1 MEVFIKSIFLQNFK
15 GCKEKLYDFQNKNA
29 VVSGANATGKT
40 TILDAFWWL
49 LFNKDS
55 FGNEKFS
62 VRPLDSDGKQV
73 DNVEIKVSVILNVDG
88 REMEITKIQK
98 QKWVKKRGT
107 DVTELQ
113 GNENLYEID
122 GYPKSEK
129 DYKAT
134 ISDIVSE
141 DVFKMITNPTYFPN
155 LKWKEQRDI
164 LMRFVN
170 EISDV
175 ELAKNNIKF
184 AELLEELHKAPST
197 DDIKAKYLKALNEW
211 KKKQTE
217 IPVRIDEAEKSKV
230 DIDTAELELGK
241 KAIAELIKSNKEKQ
255 HNISKQY
262 EEYQRLSDGIMELK
276 FEQSDLSRKAN
287 EELVSKRKTIQS
299 QIDEKNEYLLNID
312 NGIQRNNREIAGYE
326 NDIESATRERN
337 RLAGQWKQ
345 VNSETF
351 DESSTICPT
360 CHRELPL
367 SEIQSLRDIFDKSK
381 SDRLAEVEKKGTD
394 CKQDIENAKNM
405 IAKLQECN
413 KDNFANKEKLEKEV
427 AALEKQLTELP
438 ARIDIS
444 DTSEYKDI
452 QSKIEEKEKAMLQMN
467 NADNLRK
474 SLVDEEREL
483 NQKLMDIEKQIAKS
497 NHNVEIDERIEQ
509 LQNEQKEVAQ
519 KVAEQEKMLY
529 LLEEFIRYKMD
540 KVSESINGKF
550 DGLNFKL
557 FENQING
564 GLKET
569 CELTVNGVP
578 YGSLNA
584 GHRIVA
590 GLQIIKALQTLY
602 EVYMPVFVDNAES
615 INNFNL
621 PTMVCQMIL
630 LRVSED
636 KELKVEV

>member
-630 LRVSED
+630 FRVSED